1 MIKAKSV
8 CRHCLQ
14 GEVEAMETQDGL
26 IPSTGDQK
34 YLHLTEA
41 RELFIL
47 RTTIFQIIETQE
59 TLCSGVKDNVT

>member
-1 MIKAKSV
+1 MTKEKSV
-8 CRHCLQ
+8 FRHRLQ
-14 GEVEAMETQDGL
+14 GEVEAMEPQDGL
-26 IPSTGDQK
+26 ISSKGDQK

-47 RTTIFQIIETQE
+47 RITIFQVIETQE